1 MQYAYDTILMIQN
14 QEESIVNLNFI
25 LYSFE
30 SMSGMKINYHKS
42 EVFVIGEKVQVQKE
56 IAEKLNCNVQRFPL
70 TYLGIPIH
78 IRTL

>member
-30 SMSGMKINYHKS
+30 SMSGMKIN
-42 EVFVIGEKVQVQKE
+42 
-56 IAEKLNCNVQRFPL
+56 
-70 TYLGIPIH
+70 
-78 IRTL
+78 